1 MAKQENF
8 IKREEETIIKKRKTY
23 AQKYPLLF
31 ALGGA
36 FGLVAT
42 FYGFEKIIDQIDLFV
57 DKPAILLAVGLTLLI
72 ITGTFYNKLQ

>member
-1 MAKQENF
+1 MKKQENF
-8 IKREEETIIKKRKTY
+8 ITREEKTIIKKQKTY

-42 FYGFEKIIDQIDLFV
+42 FYGFEKIIDRFDIFTEN
-57 DKPAILLAVGLTLLI
+57 PAILLAVGLTLLI
-72 ITGTFYNKLQ
+72 LTGTFYNKLQ